1 MLDLADN
8 RAPNGETINLHSGLM
23 CYKVTPKEG
32 STYQSM
38 QGKFRSVKIEFGSH
52 VKSYQLPPKAIF
64 FLTSEINSYGVESA
78 YYADGEPY
86 ITEVALNHET
96 KLILKP
102 QQLHYLNEKREGCN
116 EKSVWELS
124 VEGYQDKSSKNC
136 SSNCTAF
143 AMPGVEFLQCTTQ
156 SDYLC
161 SGQIFTEEFNAISE
175 GFSTSCTKV
184 EYIGKELTN
193 HVIDG
198 FPNIVQFG
206 KQYATIELDHPDF
219 SWNKKPTILLSY
231 TFDMPE
237 KTWVYQETYVASFEE
252 TIGIVGGTLSLYLG
266 IVLYDTLIQ
275 IIKYWMIIVGKLKDM
290 IKRVKSNKVGNQKKK
305 TSTNQKKD
313 LEQQHQKQQQNQQHH
328 QKQQQNQQQNQQH
341 HQKHQQHHLKQKEVN
356 SKKFGIQKKE
366 TKMNQKKDQEQQKQ
380 QQQQQQ
386 QQQQVNFK
394 DVKSDGKVGIYKKQS
409 MKDLKQK

>member
-143 AMPGVEFLQCTTQ
+143 TMPGVEFIQCTTQ
-156 SDYLC
+156 SDFLC
-161 SGQIFTEEFNAISE
+161 SAQIFTEEFNNINE
-175 GFSTSCTKV
+175 GFSTPCTKL
-184 EYIGKELTN
+184 EYSGKELTD

-198 FPNIVQFG
+198 FPEIVQFNP
-206 KQYATIELDHPDF
+206 KVDDERFQATIELDHPDF
-219 SWNKKPTILLSY
+219 SWNKKPTIILSY

-237 KTWVYQETYVASFEE
+237 KTWVCQETYVESFVDV
-252 TIGIVGGTLSLYLG
+252 IGVVGGTLSLYLG
-266 IVLYDTLIQ
+266 IVLYDTLIR
-275 IIKYWMIIVGKLKDM
+275 IMKYWMIFVGKLKEM
-290 IKRVKSNKVGNQKKK
+290 VKSAKSDKVGNQRKQ
-305 TSTNQKKD
+305 TSTNPKKD
-313 LEQQHQKQQQNQQHH
+313 PEQQQHQKQ
-328 QKQQQNQQQNQQH
+328 
-341 HQKHQQHHLKQKEVN
+341 KEVN
-356 SKKFGIQKKE
+356 FKNAKAKKIEIQNKE
-366 TKMNQKKDQEQQKQ
+366 TKVNQKKYSGQ

-386 QQQQVNFK
+386 QKQKENIK
-394 DVKSDGKVGIYKKQS
+394 DVKSKKIGIQEKQS
-409 MKDLKQK
+409 MNDVKQQELVQQKNEITQDIKQQV